1 MPTKKLSLA
10 WLTLKPLDNAVPI
23 DSKLTRVSQRKG
35 SGSLWNRS
43 LRTFCKAVFVRWWC
57 RCHFRGP
64 SLRTFILY
72 HQKWC
77 HNGAAPAFHQSFSH
91 ETGAVQCSSHLI
103 SNTPRSGH
111 CNCSPDKLLVFVLDA
126 EVTSLVLHVPCRAP
140 FAWVRPWVQA
150 LSQGLW
156 VAAPRR

>member
-1 MPTKKLSLA
+1 MLFLLTASSQECLGGRAVGHYGTDLWELSARQYLSDGGA
-10 WLTLKPLDNAVPI
+10 GVASED
-23 DSKLTRVSQRKG
+23 
-35 SGSLWNRS
+35 
-43 LRTFCKAVFVRWWC
+43 
-57 RCHFRGP
+57 P
-64 SLRTFILY
+64 SLRIFILY
-72 HQKWC
+72 HQKWY

-91 ETGAVQCSSHLI
+91 ETGAMQCRSHLI

-111 CNCSPDKLLVFVLDA
+111 YNCSPDKLLGFVLDA
-126 EVTSLVLHVPCRAP
+126 GVTSLVLHVPCRAP